1 LIYDPTKSKM
11 LNKQEDLQGKSI
23 NKILQTSGEKIG

>member
-1 LIYDPTKSKM
+1 M